1 MKKSIFTLSLFFA
14 ALFAF
19 NYTQA
24 QVAVGEEKAAKISF
38 DKSTHDYG
46 QIEQNANGECVFVFT
61 NTGNAPL
68 KITNAKGSCGCTV
81 PQWPREEIAPGET
94 GEIKVRYDTKRIG
107 MINKTVTIQS
117 NAVNA
122 DDITR
127 NKKDAEGK
135 TIGGTSMI
143 RIKGEV
149 KRPKENATPVKPAAG
164 PMNNTK
170 AG

>member
-1 MKKSIFTLSLFFA
+1 MKGPGRAWPEGYWLL
-14 ALFAF
+14 
-19 NYTQA
+19 
-24 QVAVGEEKAAKISF
+24 
-38 DKSTHDYG
+38 
-46 QIEQNANGECVFVFT
+46 
-61 NTGNAPL
+61 
-68 KITNAKGSCGCTV
+68 CTV

-117 NAVNA
+117 NAMNA